1 MQLFVVGLNH
11 QTAPIELRESVAF
24 TPEQAGEALQQLNGG
39 GVLDEALI
47 VSTCNRS
54 EIYGVSNENRDV
66 IPAVQSFIG
75 QFHRVDLQQLNGSL
89 YSYLD
94 REAVRHLFHVAAS
107 LDSMVVG
114 EPHILGQVRDAF
126 LLALESGTTGLV
138 LNHLFQ
144 KAAQVGKR
152 VRAETEIGL
161 RPVSVSSVAVELA
174 TKIFGDL
181 QNCAV
186 LVVGAGEMSQL
197 TVRSL
202 VLRGAKWITVAN
214 RSFDRAVTLAKQ
226 FGGRAVAWDTL
237 VSHLAVQDIVISS
250 VQADQYIIRRE
261 LIEGI
266 MGERDHRPL
275 FLVDLGLPRNI
286 DPQVQD
292 VYNVFL
298 YNLDDLQTIAE
309 MNRREREKDIP
320 KAERII
326 EEEMQKFTAWQ
337 ESLHLIP
344 TIKSWRRQIERI
356 REAELEAHLRR
367 LGPLSERER
376 NIITALS
383 HAIVNKIMHK
393 PTVRLKE
400 SANGQY
406 LESIRYLFDLKE
418 DE

>member
-1 MQLFVVGLNH
+1 MQVLVVGLNH
-11 QTAPIELRESVAF
+11 QTAPIEVRETVAF
-24 TPEQAGEALQQLNGG
+24 SPEKSREAITQLSTK
-39 GVLDEALI
+39 GVLQEAVI

-54 EIYGVSNENRDV
+54 EIYGVNNGEKDV
-66 IPAVQSFIG
+66 IQKVQSFVG
-75 QFHRVDLQQLNGSL
+75 QFHRLDPRQLNGCL
-89 YSYLD
+89 YSHLNA
-94 REAVRHLFHVAAS
+94 EAVRHLFSVSSS

-126 LLALESGTTGLV
+126 LLALESGTTGAI

-152 VRAETEIGL
+152 IRTETEIGR

-174 TKIFGDL
+174 TKIFGEL
-181 QNCAV
+181 QGCPV
-186 LVVGAGEMSQL
+186 LVVGAGDMSQL

-202 VLRGAKWITVAN
+202 VLRGAKEIAVTN
-214 RSFDRAVTLAKQ
+214 RSLDRAVALAEP
-226 FGGRAVAWDTL
+226 FGGHAIPWETFVGTL
-237 VSHLAVQDIVISS
+237 PSHDIVISS
-250 VQADQYIIRRE
+250 VQTDQYIVRRE

-266 MGERDHRPL
+266 MSQRNHRPL
-275 FLVDLGLPRNI
+275 FLIDLGLPRNI

-309 MNRREREKDIP
+309 MNRRAREKDIP
-320 KAERII
+320 KAEHII
-326 EEEMQKFTAWQ
+326 EQEAEKFMRWQ
-337 ESLHLIP
+337 ESLPTIP
-344 TIKSWRRQIERI
+344 TIKSLRRHVERI
-356 REAELEAHLRR
+356 RETELEAHLRK

-383 HAIVNKIMHK
+383 HAIVNKIMHN
-393 PTVRLKE
+393 PTVRLKQSTDE
-400 SANGQY
+400 QY
-406 LESIRYLFDLKE
+406 LESIRYLFDLEE